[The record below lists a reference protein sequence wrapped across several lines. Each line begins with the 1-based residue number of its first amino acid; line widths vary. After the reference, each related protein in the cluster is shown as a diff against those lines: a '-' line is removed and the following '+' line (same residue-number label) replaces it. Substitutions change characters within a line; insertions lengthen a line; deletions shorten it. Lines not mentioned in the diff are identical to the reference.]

1 MMNNLLEEINNRNA
15 KTLAWIAES
24 PETRWAT
31 TLTTDLA
38 HWAESG
44 VTTPAELEKYLLVC
58 DVYEAHRA
66 AWGFKPSWSNLMSWD
81 ITQLNE
87 ELNECCAEIRRQN
100 EAEEQAKM
108 AEEQAKMAEE
118 QAEKAAYAAA
128 LNHRTGWAIGQLVA
142 L

>member
-38 HWAESG
+38 HWAEAG
-44 VTTPAELEKYLLVC
+44 VATPAELEKYLLVC
-58 DVYEAHRA
+58 DVYEAHKA
-66 AWGFKPSWSNLMSWD
+66 AWGFKPSWWNLMSWD

-87 ELNECCAEIRRQN
+87 ELDECCAEIRRQN
-100 EAEEQAKM
+100 EAEK
-108 AEEQAKMAEE
+108 AEE